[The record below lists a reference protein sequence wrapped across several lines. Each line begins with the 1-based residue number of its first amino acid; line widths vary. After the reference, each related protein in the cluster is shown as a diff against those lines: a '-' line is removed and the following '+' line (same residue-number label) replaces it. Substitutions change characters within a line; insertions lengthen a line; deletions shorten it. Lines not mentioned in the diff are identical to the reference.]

1 MEAALSMSVKDKRTN
16 DNGSRG
22 GAQNYGGAPALCSPI
37 TMSRPPHSAIQ
48 GEFMALSDSLVDQ
61 LLKEYKRPEDLLG
74 ENGILKDL
82 TKRLLERAL
91 AGELTHPPWLR
102 ETRP

>member
-1 MEAALSMSVKDKRTN
+1 
-16 DNGSRG
+16 
-22 GAQNYGGAPALCSPI
+22 
-37 TMSRPPHSAIQ
+37 
-48 GEFMALSDSLVDQ
+48 MALSDSLVDQ